1 MMPILTVGDFVTGG
15 MANAFGG
22 AEIFAILCIVII
34 AFVLLMLNIPAMFV
48 FMCSGLTAMAFFMTG
63 GIIKT
68 IIAIAGVVLG
78 TLIAFGVW
86 SIFKK
91 GD

>member
-63 GIIKT
+63 GLVRT
-68 IIAIAGVVLG
+68 MIAIAGVVLG

>member
-1 MMPILTVGDFVTGG
+1 MMPILAIGDFITGG
-15 MANAFGG
+15 MSNAFGG
-22 AEIFAILCIVII
+22 AEIFAIISII
-34 AFVLLMLNIPAMFV
+34 IICFVLFMLNIPAIFV
-48 FMCSGLTAMAFFMTG
+48 FMCAGLTAMGFFMTG

-78 TLIAFGVW
+78 TILAFGIW